1 MNSSLSKIAI
11 VIVAYNR
18 EKSLLRLLKSI
29 SNAYYETSVTLIIS
43 IDKSNNPKVREVAD
57 AFDWSFGEKVVVEH
71 THNLGLKAHILGCG
85 CFLSDYEAIIV
96 LEDDLLVSKN
106 YFQFAQQAVAKY
118 SKDEQI
124 AGISLYSFS
133 TNYMNYYPF
142 MPSFSDSDVFFM
154 KCAQSW
160 GQIWMRQQWSDFK
173 MWLDNA
179 SDNFDN
185 NILPYAICSWSSKSW
200 LKYHTRYCIERN
212 KYFVYPYQALTSN
225 GSETGVHARFSTPV
239 FETALANR
247 APMYRFNLVDLT
259 EESIRYDGFF
269 ESENIYNALSLS
281 PEDLCIDLNRYK
293 TTTNKRFLLTT
304 HIKDY
309 KIIKSFGLN
318 LRPIEQNV
326 IQNIEGKEIFLYDTN
341 IKERN
346 HTTINKRFLYAYYN
360 NIDIF
365 ANIRRLISY
374 GVFEFL
380 KTLKQSL

>member
-1 MNSSLSKIAI
+1 MNRSLSNIA
-11 VIVAYNR
+11 VVVVAYNR
-18 EKSLLRLLKSI
+18 EKSLLRLLNSI
-29 SNAYYETSVTLIIS
+29 SNAFYDSEVTLIIS
-43 IDKSNNPKVREVAD
+43 IDKSKNPKVKEIAD
-57 AFDWSFGEKVVVEH
+57 AFIWSFGNKIVVEH
-71 THNLGLKAHILGCG
+71 TSNLGLKAHILSCG
-85 CFLSDYEAIIV
+85 KYLSDYDAIII
-96 LEDDLLVSKN
+96 LEDDLLVSRN
-106 YFQFAQQAVAKY
+106 FFQFAQQAVAKY
-118 SKDEQI
+118 SKDERI

-133 TNYMNYYPF
+133 INYMNYYPF
-142 MPSFSDSDVFFM
+142 MPSLSYFDVYFI

-160 GQIWMRQQWSDFK
+160 GQIWMKQQWEEFRL
-173 MWLDNA
+173 WLANA
-179 SDNFDN
+179 SDYFDYTM
-185 NILPYAICSWSSKSW
+185 LPKAICSWSSKSW
-200 LKYHTRYCIERN
+200 LKYHTRYCIEKN
-212 KYFVYPYQALTSN
+212 KYFVYPYQSLTSN
-225 GSETGVHARFSTPV
+225 GSEIGVHAKFSTPV
-239 FETALANR
+239 FETVLANKH
-247 APMYRFNLVDLT
+247 PDYQFYLTDLT

-269 ESENIYNALSLS
+269 ESENIYNALSMT

-318 LRPIEQNV
+318 MRPIEQNV

-346 HTTINKRFLYAYYN
+346 HTTINKRFQYAYYN

-374 GVFEFL
+374 GAFEFL